1 MEKQKISVLGTEYL
15 VEPRELK
22 EENIDGFTDTSCK
35 LIVIRSDNENG
46 MEDFE
51 ALQKKQLRHEIIHA
65 FMAESG
71 LQSNWQH
78 IEQFGHDETTVDW
91 FAIQSPKIF
100 KAYSELGILER

>member
-1 MEKQKISVLGTEYL
+1 MEKQKVSVLGTEYL
-15 VEPRELK
+15 IEPRELK

-46 MEDFE
+46 MGDFK

-78 IEQFGHDETTVDW
+78 LEQFGHDETTVDW

-100 KAYSELGILER
+100 KVYSELGIL